1 MFVIKYLIKK
11 KNTQN
16 FHAIQFYIFF
26 SYLFYKILKIW
37 RCQDVAYFYSPIKYF
52 TALLSKLLWLQWT
65 TWYRRIG
72 PQNFMHFCC
81 TGFFLQFFKNAQYL
95 ALSGFWLFLLS
106 FKNIS
111 CFVIQVVMVAVNNL
125 IQKNRTSKFHALL
138 LYGFFS
144 TIFQTF
150 PKCVIFYH
158 HPNRYSSFYLFFF
171 NCFQYSG
178 TLKKNRATKNTS

>member
-1 MFVIKYLIKK
+1 MQF
-11 KNTQN
+11 N
-16 FHAIQFYIFF
+16 FTFF
-26 SYLFYKILKIW
+26 SPIFFYKILKIW
-37 RCQDVAYFYSPIKYF
+37 RCQDFDYFYSPIKYF
-52 TALLSKLLWLQWT
+52 TALLSKLLWWT

-81 TGFFLQFFKNAQYL
+81 TVFFLQFFKNAQYL
-95 ALSGFWLFLLS
+95 ALAGFWLFLLS
-106 FKNIS
+106 FTFFY
-111 CFVIQVVMVAVNNL
+111 CFVIQVIMVAVNNL

-138 LYGFFS
+138 LNGFFS

-158 HPNRYSSFYLFFF
+158 HPNRYYSSFYPIFF

-178 TLKKNRATKNTS
+178 TLEKNRATKNTS